1 MKHPQHRRSIFLGSL
16 AAAIAPP
23 VCLLVPEMLRLSDR
37 GSFGYLLSNSAIFL
51 TVAIPVSLA
60 AMLCIGLPYALW
72 LRSRGSLNAISICAG
87 SMVIGV
93 GVFSLLTWTLTWD
106 NRLPGLLQMV
116 LGAGQGLAAGQIVF
130 VGLAVHASSEV
141 RRFRRRPEGA
151 RHQKITSRPPAVAD
165 P

>member
-1 MKHPQHRRSIFLGSL
+1 MGSL

-106 NRLPGLLQMV
+106 NRLPGLLQMG
-116 LGAGQGLAAGQIVF
+116 LGAGQGLAAGIAF
-130 VGLAVHASSEV
+130 SLAAGLTIRSSRHRFAAS
-141 RRFRRRPEGA
+141 A
-151 RHQKITSRPPAVAD
+151 KSR
-165 P
+165 